1 MEKSLNLIFSNLRQ
15 YRLFVVALFIL
26 WFLLFL
32 GHSWEEGLKM
42 DAMIESAIAKKL
54 LSQSDWTIL
63 RFAPSSYPQG
73 FYDHPPLLAWVEA
86 VFFKIFGV
94 SDSVARIPPALFAL
108 GTTLGV
114 IVWGSLSGGLAQGL
128 LAAFILLTSNRFIKF
143 ASDVLLEGPLS
154 CFFVWGCVCVLWG
167 EKKEGMLRALLLFVF
182 GVFLGL
188 AFLTK
193 SVFSLFLIVSLAFSC
208 FFARIKPKYVV
219 QILLMGMCG
228 FSLVIGWWI
237 LNANGW
243 NFIQNHFSTLSGRA
257 QHREWGNVFIP
268 IKNILSTYWPWFPF
282 FMMGCFGLFRNYKS
296 ACFSQILAAS
306 QFFVIVLCLS
316 TGNQIW
322 EHYLI
327 LCLPPAAVV
336 SAKVFQDLLGLG
348 FENFEKI
355 VFSSAVFAAVFLA
368 CYPLRI
374 RRERMEPLGTTLK
387 EMEAVCHGQKE
398 ILVTR
403 EAMSEWLA
411 MAVISWKTSYEG
423 KSVTALDSIPEDG
436 QLLVTNKNQRPE
448 SPLWVKVPLALSVLD
463 LYQSKQNRYCR

>member
-1 MEKSLNLIFSNLRQ
+1 MEKSLNSLFSSLRQ
-15 YRLFVVALFIL
+15 HKLFVLSLFIL
-26 WFLLFL
+26 WILLFL

-73 FYDHPPLLAWVEA
+73 FYDHPPFLAWVEA
-86 VFFKIFGV
+86 VFFKVFGV

-114 IVWGSLSGGLAQGL
+114 VFWGSLSGGLAQGL
-128 LAAFILLTSNRFIKF
+128 LSAFILLTSNRFIKF

-154 CFFVWGCVCVLWG
+154 CFFVWGSVCVLWG
-167 EKKEGMLRALLLFVF
+167 EKKEGRASALLSFMF
-182 GVFLGL
+182 GIFLGL

-193 SVFSLFLIVSLAFSC
+193 SVFALFLIGSVVFSC
-208 FFARIKPKYVV
+208 FFARIKPKYAI
-219 QILLMGMCG
+219 QILLMGICG
-228 FSLVIGWWI
+228 FSLIIGWWI
-237 LNANGW
+237 LNAGGW
-243 NFIQNHFSTLSGRA
+243 NFIRNHFSTLSGRA
-257 QHREWGNVFIP
+257 QHREWRNVFIP
-268 IKNILSTYWPWFPF
+268 INNLLSTYWPWCPF
-282 FMMGCFGLFRNYKS
+282 FIMGCFSLLRNSKR

-336 SAKVFQDLLGLG
+336 SAKVFQDFLGHR
-348 FENFEKI
+348 FEMFEKN
-355 VFSSAVFAAVFLA
+355 VFLIAILLAVFLA

-387 EMEAVCHGQKE
+387 EMEAVCRGQKE

-403 EAMSEWLA
+403 EAMSEW
-411 MAVISWKTSYEG
+411 MAIAIISWKSSYEG
-423 KSVTALDSIPEDG
+423 KSVTSLDSVPEEG
-436 QLLVTNKNQRPE
+436 QLLITNRNQKPN
-448 SPLWVKVPLALSVLD
+448 SSLWVKVPLTLSTLE
-463 LYQSKQNRYCR
+463 LYQSKQYPYCR